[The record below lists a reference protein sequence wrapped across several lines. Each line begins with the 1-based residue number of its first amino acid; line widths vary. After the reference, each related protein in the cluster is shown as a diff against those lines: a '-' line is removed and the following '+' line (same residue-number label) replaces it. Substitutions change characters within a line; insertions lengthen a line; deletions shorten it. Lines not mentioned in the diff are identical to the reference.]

1 MSCVIR
7 WLGALGFAL
16 VLVACATPTV
26 VQSVKTSDN
35 ELDCNG
41 LKGEIAEAE
50 QFEAAARKERGITST
65 NVAAAILFFPALG
78 ATYLNTEDA
87 INAAK
92 ERKTHLMAI
101 AKKKSCSFL
110 TGAAGRSVEAA
121 QVSVASPPQAR
132 TPAPAEPTV
141 GSSVLA
147 EQRTAMLPQVAPM
160 TIVEA
165 QKRLAALGYEPG
177 SPDGKMGS
185 RTVGALQK
193 FQRDRGIS
201 VTGKLDSA
209 TEGELRK

>member
-1 MSCVIR
+1 M
-7 WLGALGFAL
+7 L
-16 VLVACATPTV
+16 LVACATPTV

-41 LKGEIAEAE
+41 LKSEITEAE
-50 QFEAAARKERGITST
+50 QFEAAARKERGVTST

-92 ERKTHLMAI
+92 ERKAHLLAI
-101 AKKKSCSFL
+101 AKKKNCSFL
-110 TGAAGRSVEAA
+110 TGAAASSVEAS
-121 QVSVASPPQAR
+121 QVSVASPSQAR

-141 GSSVLA
+141 GSRVPT
-147 EQRTAMLPQVAPM
+147 EQRAAMLPQVAPM
-160 TIVEA
+160 TIVDA

-177 SPDGKMGS
+177 PADGKLGA

-201 VTGKLDSA
+201 VTGKLDPA